1 MTGTGKSPRSWI
13 AQAVVRWIPSIC
25 AASPRLIIKDS
36 LLMLGF
42 SSSRTSATVFFAA
55 DLFFVACFTDSP
67 PSTPTLGATSDGYAE
82 NPRGFGKAYR
92 GAVCDLD

>member
-1 MTGTGKSPRSWI
+1 
-13 AQAVVRWIPSIC
+13 
-25 AASPRLIIKDS
+25 
-36 LLMLGF
+36 MLGF

-67 PSTPTLGATSDGYAE
+67 TSTPTLGATSDGYAK

-92 GAVCDLD
+92 GADCDLD